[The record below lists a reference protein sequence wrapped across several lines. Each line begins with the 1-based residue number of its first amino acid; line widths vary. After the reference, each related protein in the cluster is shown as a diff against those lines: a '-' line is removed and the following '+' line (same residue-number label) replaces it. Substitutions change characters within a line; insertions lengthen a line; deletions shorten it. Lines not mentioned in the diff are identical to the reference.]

1 MLHGTATDREN
12 VHMKPRDNATG
23 SAGPTAQSPTA
34 EKAGPTPSETGYAPV
49 NGDDEQMES
58 RGTTPCTPLSRNET

>member
-34 EKAGPTPSETGYAPV
+34 EKAGPTPSETGHAPV
-49 NGDDEQMES
+49 NGDDAQMES